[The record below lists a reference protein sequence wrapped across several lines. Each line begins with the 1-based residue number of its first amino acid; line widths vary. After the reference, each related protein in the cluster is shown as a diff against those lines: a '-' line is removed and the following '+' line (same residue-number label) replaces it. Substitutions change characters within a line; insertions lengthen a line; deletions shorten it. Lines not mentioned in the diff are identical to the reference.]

1 MKKKTSLIL
10 LCLLLPALA
19 AVMFAAGIG
28 SALEL
33 KTLDWRFV
41 LRGPDPV
48 KDNVLVVAIGDESV
62 SPEVLGRWPWRRA
75 YMASFIN
82 IVSRYSPRSIVFDI
96 LFTEPSVDF
105 PTDDVMFA
113 EQAETA
119 ANVYF
124 PFFVRAE
131 DAPRARGYSAVMD
144 EANRELLEKISL
156 GSASE
161 YAGAL
166 FIEADSI
173 VMPISILSEHAA
185 GSGYV
190 NATPDHDGITR
201 RIPLIINHRD
211 SLLPSVSFKAALDY
225 LGASSED
232 VTINPGRN
240 ITVRTPERTIRI
252 PVDSRQR
259 MLVNHSGEF
268 STENM
273 PLLSFIGLI
282 VDHEDFLSGEEKPD
296 SLKKIEDKV
305 VFLGLTATGT
315 VDLRP
320 TPFSTVFPMVS
331 FLANGTANIIEG
343 NFLKQA
349 SPFTD
354 ILIILFLGFAAALI
368 TVKFKAVPSAVFN
381 MILLSAFFLVSFYL
395 FRNNYVIS
403 AFYPFASVIFSYAG
417 ITVYKF
423 TGEEQEKKVIR
434 NMFQR
439 YVSSQVV
446 DSLLQHPETIKL
458 GGEKRYLTMFF
469 SDIRG
474 FTTMS
479 ENLQPEEV
487 VHILNEYLTKMIEI
501 IFKYNGTLDKFMG
514 DAIMAIWGAPT
525 GEEKHAEKALRAAVE
540 MRDSLEQ
547 LQKKWKAE
555 GKKSIAVGM
564 GINTGNV
571 VVGNMGSEQFADY
584 TVIGDD
590 VNLAARLEQNAGPGQ
605 ILLSEETYKI
615 VEDIVNARKLEPLK
629 VKGKEKPINVYEVY
643 GLKN

>member
-1 MKKKTSLIL
+1 MSGL
-10 LCLLLPALA
+10 
-19 AVMFAAGIG
+19 G

-41 LRGPDPV
+41 IRGPAPV
-48 KDNVLVVAIGDESV
+48 RDNIMVVAIGDESV

-75 YMASFIN
+75 YMASFVN
-82 IVSRYSPRSIVFDI
+82 IVSRYDPHSIVFDI

-105 PTDDVMFA
+105 PQDDVLFA
-113 EQAETA
+113 EQAEMA

-131 DAPRARGYSAVMD
+131 DALDARGYDAVMD
-144 EANRELLEKISL
+144 EVNRELLEKISL
-156 GSASE
+156 GRATE
-161 YAGAL
+161 YKNAQ
-166 FIEADSI
+166 FIDAHGI
-173 VMPISILSEHAA
+173 VMPISILSGRAA

-201 RIPLIINHRD
+201 RIPLIINHQD
-211 SLLPSVSFKAALDY
+211 KLLPSVAFKAALDY
-225 LGASSED
+225 LGAANED

-240 ITVRTPERTIRI
+240 ITIRTSERTIRI

-259 MLVNHSGEF
+259 MLVNQSGEF
-268 STENM
+268 SAENM
-273 PLLSFIGLI
+273 PLMSFIGLVI
-282 VDHEDFLSGEEKPD
+282 DHEDFLAGEEK
-296 SLKKIEDKV
+296 SNILKKIENKI

-331 FLANGTANIIEG
+331 FLANGTANIIDG
-343 NFLKQA
+343 SFLKQA
-349 SPFTD
+349 SPRTD
-354 ILIILFLGFAAALI
+354 ILVILALGLAAALV
-368 TVKFKAVPSAVFN
+368 TVKLKAVPSAIFN
-381 MILLSAFFLVSFYL
+381 IVLFAAYFALSFML
-395 FRNNYVIS
+395 FKNNYVVS
-403 AFYPFASVIFSYAG
+403 VFYPFAAVLFSYAG

-434 NMFQR
+434 TMFQR

-446 DSLLQHPETIKL
+446 DSLLQHPEAIKL
-458 GGEKRYLTMFF
+458 GGEKRYLTVFF

-474 FTTMS
+474 FTSMS

-487 VHILNEYLTKMIEI
+487 VQILNEYLTKMIEI

-525 GEEKHAEKALRAAVE
+525 GQEKHAEFALRAAVG
-540 MRDSLEQ
+540 MRESLEQ
-547 LQKKWKAE
+547 LQKKWRAE

-605 ILLSEETYKI
+605 ILISEATYNI
-615 VEDIVNARKLEPLK
+615 VKDIVVAKKLQPLK
-629 VKGKEKPINVYEVY
+629 VKGKEKPLNVYEVA